1 MIIKNYLKNER
12 KKKNSVNLKITKNY
26 LFTAKYG
33 FLGEKPLR
41 NKGMK
46 SKIDSK

>member
-33 FLGEKPLR
+33 CFYER
-41 NKGMK
+41 NLY
-46 SKIDSK
+46 KIKA